1 MPLFAQTLV
10 PTTKLRDGFVLP
22 KSIDMLPNDSG
33 FVLPKRTDNQIPKR
47 PGRCSLVSRCQKLP
61 SLPHSINLSARF
73 RSSHQS
79 EFGGFVLPNDTGY
92 YIAGLYT
99 APPSDHVCA
108 SVTGSFFES
117 LATNPE
123 AAHMR
128 AARAC
133 MAICPERLNQIAHS
147 LTSFHDHSDAVDN
160 REHD

>member
-1 MPLFAQTLV
+1 MPQMGQSRHLDHAPLSSGLARQADNPEPLGTSQ
-10 PTTKLRDGFVLP
+10 VLQ
-22 KSIDMLPNDSG
+22 SC
-33 FVLPKRTDNQIPKR
+33 R
-47 PGRCSLVSRCQKLP
+47 RCLI
-61 SLPHSINLSARF
+61 SINLSARF

-79 EFGGFVLPNDTGY
+79 EFGGFVLPSDTGY

-108 SVTGSFFES
+108 SVTGSFCES

-133 MAICPERLNQIAHS
+133 MAIRPGDALPDCS
-147 LTSFHDHSDAVDN
+147 TLTYQFSMIKV
-160 REHD
+160 